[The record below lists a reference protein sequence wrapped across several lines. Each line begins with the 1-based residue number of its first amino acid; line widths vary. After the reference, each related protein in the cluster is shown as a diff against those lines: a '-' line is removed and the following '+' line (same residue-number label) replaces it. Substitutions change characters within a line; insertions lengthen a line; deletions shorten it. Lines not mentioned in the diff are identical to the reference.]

1 MLKIAIAS
9 LFTKNKKYAGSSKIN
24 GYTGSD
30 VDGTFFLT
38 WS

>member
-9 LFTKNKKYAGSSKIN
+9 LFTKNKKYAAASKIN
-24 GYTGSD
+24 GYTGGA

-38 WS
+38 WT

>member
-9 LFTKNKKYAGSSKIN
+9 LFTKNTKYAGSLKIN
-24 GYTGSD
+24 GYTGSAA
-30 VDGTFFLT
+30 DGTYFLT